1 MSNSDP
7 TLHLAAD
14 FPAATDDQW
23 LKLVDK
29 VLAGADFD
37 KKLVSH
43 TYDGIAIKPLYTRA
57 DWPPT
62 GNEGDASGFPGGA
75 PFTRGGGPL
84 GTALSGWDIRQAHG
98 GADETAV
105 NKAILEDLERGV
117 TSILLRADHLT
128 TPRAMDQA
136 LAGVML
142 DLAPMSLESTGATL
156 PAAILLMGVVAA
168 RGQAAAFA
176 GNFGLDDLGSG
187 WSETSVLAATAVKVA
202 QDFPMARAFNV
213 RGTVYHAAGAAD
225 AQELGC
231 AIATALTY
239 LRAMTAAG
247 LDIDAACGQIAFT
260 LAADA
265 DFFLSIAKFR
275 ALRKLWARVT
285 EVCGANLE
293 HRSAPVAACTA
304 TRMMTRRDPWV
315 NVLRTTVACFA
326 AGVGGADA
334 VTVLPFDTASAGNG
348 SDLARRVARNTQ
360 IVLQEEAS
368 LAKVADPAGG
378 AWMFERLTDELAD
391 KAWAF
396 FQEIERAGGMAAAL
410 NSGFVAEKIKA
421 VQTERA
427 KNIARRKD
435 VITGVSEFPNI
446 AEPDPAGVS
455 IDAPFAS
462 GLMPIRLAS
471 GFERLRDASD
481 AVKKKA
487 GERPRIFLANLGAI
501 ADFTARAGYARNFF
515 EAGGIKAVPGAGGV
529 NPADMARDFTQ
540 SGATFAVICGTDA
553 VYAESAA
560 PVAKALKGAGAAI
573 VYLAGR
579 PGEQESAW
587 RAAGIDEFIYMGCD
601 VLATLER
608 AHAKVVP

>member
-1 MSNSDP
+1 MSMSDP
-7 TLHLAAD
+7 ALNLAAD
-14 FPAATDDQW
+14 FPAATDEQW

-37 KKLVSH
+37 KKLVSR
-43 TYDGIAIKPLYTRA
+43 TYDGLTIKPLYTRA
-57 DWPPT
+57 DWT
-62 GNEGDASGFPGGA
+62 GEDAGFPGGA
-75 PFTRGGGPL
+75 PFTRGGAPL
-84 GTALSGWDIRQAHG
+84 GNTLAGWDIRQAQD
-98 GADETAV
+98 GADAAAI

-128 TPRAMDQA
+128 TARAMDQA

-142 DLAPMSLESTGATL
+142 DLAPVVLESTGPTL
-156 PAAILLMGVVAA
+156 PAAVLLMGVIAA
-168 RGQAAAFA
+168 RGLYDSFA
-176 GNFGLDDLGSG
+176 GNFGLDDLGGG
-187 WSETSVLAATAVKVA
+187 WAETSILAATAVKVA
-202 QDFPMARAFNV
+202 QDFPRARAFNV

-225 AQELGC
+225 GQELGC
-231 AIATALTY
+231 AVATALTY
-239 LRAMTAAG
+239 VRAMTAAG
-247 LDIDAACGQIAFT
+247 LDIDTACGQIAFT

-265 DFFLSIAKFR
+265 DFFMTIAKFR

-285 EVCGANLE
+285 EVCGASLE

-304 TRMMTRRDPWV
+304 TRMMSRRDPWV

-334 VTVLPFDTASAGNG
+334 VTVLPFDAATGGAT

-410 NSGFVAEKIKA
+410 SSGLIAEQIKPVRA
-421 VQTERA
+421 ERA
-427 KNIARRKD
+427 RNIARRKD

-446 AEPDPAGVS
+446 AEADPTGVS

-481 AVKKKA
+481 AFKTKC
-487 GERPRIFLANLGAI
+487 GERPRIFLANLGAL

-515 EAGGIKAVPGAGGV
+515 EAGGIKAVAGAGGV

-540 SGATFAVICGTDA
+540 SGAAFAVICGGDT
-553 VYAESAA
+553 VYAASAA
-560 PVAKALKGAGAAI
+560 PVAKALKDAGAAL

-579 PGEQESAW
+579 PGEQEAAL
-587 RAAGIDEFIYMGCD
+587 RAAGVDEFIYMGSD
-601 VLATLER
+601 VLGTLER
-608 AHAKVVP
+608 AHAQLQVAS